1 MLFSLASPSGKDML
15 LVGVCLYIFEL
26 FLVARSH
33 LCQLWLNA
41 FKNLCLK
48 QSCSCIFT
56 AVNEYTV
63 IKMSVQVLLVI
74 HKRILQLQ
82 KIILRSVQFILKLP
96 YYITPSLRLHFNS
109 GF

>member
-1 MLFSLASPSGKDML
+1 ML
-15 LVGVCLYIFEL
+15 LSVCLDVSEL
-26 FLVARSH
+26 FLVACSR

-82 KIILRSVQFILKLP
+82 KIILHSLQFILKLP
-96 YYITPSLRLHFNS
+96 YYKTPSLRLHFNS
-109 GF
+109 GFLTLLFP